1 MKNEIIENVYKKKIV
16 AIVRGL
22 SKEEAVDTAKA
33 LAAGGINMIEVT
45 FDQTSTDGYKA
56 TLEAIATIAST
67 MQGAVYVGAGTVL
80 SIEQVDLAYKAGA
93 QYIITPSVDTA
104 VIKHANELGMV
115 TMPGAMSPT
124 EIEEAYKAGADF
136 VKVFPGGNLGAD
148 YIKAVKAP
156 LKHIPLLAVGGVNL
170 DNIESFKKAGVVGFG
185 LGGNLVNQTLIK
197 AGNFDEI
204 TKIAKAYVSAVEK

>member
-1 MKNEIIENVYKKKIV
+1 MKNEIIKNVYQKKII

-33 LAAGGINMIEVT
+33 LAAGGINMVEVT

-56 TLEAIATIAST
+56 TLEAVETIAST

-156 LKHIPLLAVGGVNL
+156 LKHISLLAVGGVNL

>member
-1 MKNEIIENVYKKKIV
+1 MKNEIIKNVYQKKII

-56 TLEAIATIAST
+56 TLEAVETIAST